1 MKKLLFPLLICFFSV
16 NLIAQKSDYQ
26 YELCGFIRNEFYY
39 NSRLNEE
46 VIDGIFNLFPKPAI
60 NNNAGVDVNAV
71 PQAEMISVATRL
83 GLNIKGKTIA
93 GAKSS
98 AKIEVDFAGS
108 GSYYF
113 LIRLRQAYMQLQW
126 DKTSLIIGQTWHP
139 MFGSVAPTGVS
150 YNAGVPFQPFNRSPQ
165 LNINH
170 HITPSLRLIAAAI
183 FQMQYTSSGPSGFSA
198 EYMKKA
204 VQPDLFGGIEYKK
217 AAWTSGVGID
227 YKRLKPDHN
236 YISSLSAIA
245 YAQYIKS
252 FWQIKAKAL
261 IGQNLSDHLMP
272 GGYGVSSS
280 SNPGERVYT
289 NINSFSSWLNV
300 VYGKTWQVGMF
311 GGYLQNL
318 GSGMNLLAEN
328 NNFTIYGRGFYSNSQ
343 EMLDR
348 LIRVAPML
356 IYNLPDFSVGI
367 EYNLTQARYGKVNA
381 EGRVSQGYNVINHR
395 IQASVSYFF

>member
-1 MKKLLFPLLICFFSV
+1 MKKILLLSLFFPVSILQF
-16 NLIAQKSDYQ
+16 AARPDYQ
-26 YELCGFIRNEFYY
+26 YEFYGFIRNDFYY

-46 VIDGIFNLFPKPAI
+46 VIDGIFNLFPKPQSL
-60 NNNAGVDVNAV
+60 NSTGMDDNAV
-71 PQAEMISVATRL
+71 PQAEMISVATRV
-83 GLNIKGKTIA
+83 GLNIRGKTIA

-113 LIRLRQAYMQLQW
+113 LIRLRQAYMQLNW
-126 DKTSLIIGQTWHP
+126 DNTSLLIGQTWHP
-139 MFGSVAPTGVS
+139 LFGSVSPTGVS

-170 HITPSLRLIAAAI
+170 YISPSLSLMASAI
-183 FQMQYTSSGPSGFSA
+183 YQMQYTSSGPSGFSA

-204 VQPDLFGGIEYKK
+204 VQPDFFGGIEYKNK
-217 AAWTSGVGID
+217 NLTSGLGID
-227 YKRLKPDHN
+227 YKKIKPDYQ
-236 YISSLSAIA
+236 YISSLTAVA
-245 YAQYIKS
+245 YVQYIRS
-252 FWQIKAKAL
+252 MWQLKAKAI

-272 GGYGVSSS
+272 GGYGVSLN
-280 SNPGERVYT
+280 SNAERVYT
-289 NINSFSSWLNV
+289 NINSLSSWFNV
-300 VYGKTWQVGMF
+300 VYGKTWQVGLF

-343 EMLDR
+343 LMLDR
-348 LIRVAPML
+348 LVRVAPMV

-367 EYNLTQARYGKVNA
+367 EYNLTQATYGKINA
-381 EGRVSQGYNVINHR
+381 DGRVSQAYNVNNHR

>member
-1 MKKLLFPLLICFFSV
+1 MKKTLLLSLLLLVSV
-16 NLIAQKSDYQ
+16 YHFAARPGYQ
-26 YELCGFIRNEFYY
+26 YDIYGFIRNEFYY

-46 VIDGIFNLFPKPAI
+46 VIDGIFNLFPKPTSF
-60 NNNAGVDVNAV
+60 NNSGVDENAV

-93 GAKSS
+93 GANSS
-98 AKIEVDFAGS
+98 AKVEVDFAGS

-113 LIRLRQAYMQLQW
+113 LIRLRQAYMQLDW
-126 DKTSLIIGQTWHP
+126 DKTSLLAGQTWHP
-139 MFGSVAPTGVS
+139 MFGSVLPTGVS

-165 LNINH
+165 LRINH
-170 HITPSLRLIAAAI
+170 HITPSLSLMAAAI
-183 FQMQYTSSGPSGFSA
+183 YQMQYTSSGPSGASA

-204 VQPDLFGGIEYKK
+204 LQPDLFGGLEYKN
-217 AAWTSGVGID
+217 AAWTSGLGID
-227 YKRLKPDHN
+227 YKRIKPDHS
-236 YISSLSAIA
+236 YISSISALA

-252 FWQIKAKAL
+252 MWQVKAKAL

-300 VYGKTWQVGMF
+300 VYGKTWQVGVF
-311 GGYLQNL
+311 SGYLQNL

-328 NNFTIYGRGFYSNSQ
+328 DKFTIYGRGFYSNSQ

-348 LIRVAPML
+348 LVRVAPML
-356 IYNLPDFSVGI
+356 IYNLPDFSVGL
-367 EYNLTQARYGKVNA
+367 EYNLTQATYGKVNA
-381 EGRVSQGYNVINHR
+381 NGRVSQAYNVNNHR
-395 IQASVSYFF
+395 IQASVCYYF